1 MTENKIYNV
10 DVEKIKKDA
19 KEISE
24 STDTK
29 DSLIRKYEQFY
40 QLYPILFDNIY
51 HKKMSYEEVSVLL
64 DTFNIAQKH
73 YINSQ
78 K

>member
-10 DVEKIKKDA
+10 DVEKIKNDA

-24 STDTK
+24 STDSK
-29 DSLIRKYEQFY
+29 ENLIKKYEQFY
-40 QLYPILFDNIY
+40 KLYPILFDNIFS
-51 HKKMSYEEVSVLL
+51 KKMSYEEVAVLL
-64 DTFNIAQKH
+64 ETFNIAQKH

>member
-10 DVEKIKKDA
+10 DVEKIKNDA

-24 STDTK
+24 SADTK
-29 DSLIRKYEQFY
+29 DNLIKKYDQFY
-40 QLYPILFDNIY
+40 KLYPILFDNIY

>member
-1 MTENKIYNV
+1 MSENTIYSV

-29 DSLIRKYEQFY
+29 QKLMKKYEQFNK
-40 QLYPILFDNIY
+40 LYPILFDNIFS
-51 HKKMSYEEVSVLL
+51 KKMSYEEVAVLL

>member
-10 DVEKIKKDA
+10 DVEKIKNDA
-19 KEISE
+19 KGISE
-24 STDTK
+24 SADTK
-29 DSLIRKYEQFY
+29 DNLIKKYDQFY
-40 QLYPILFDNIY
+40 KLYPILFDNIY
-51 HKKMSYEEVSVLL
+51 NKKMSYEEVSVLL

>member
-1 MTENKIYNV
+1 MAENKIYKV

-24 STDTK
+24 SS
-29 DSLIRKYEQFY
+29 DSKHNLIKKYDQFFE
-40 QLYPILFDNIY
+40 LYPTLFDNIFD
-51 HKKMSYEEVSVLL
+51 KKMSYEEVAVLL

>member
-10 DVEKIKKDA
+10 DVEKIKNDA

-24 STDTK
+24 SVDTK
-29 DSLIRKYEQFY
+29 DNLIKKYDQFY
-40 QLYPILFDNIY
+40 KLYPILFDNIY

>member
-1 MTENKIYNV
+1 MINFMNYIPFF
-10 DVEKIKKDA
+10 
-19 KEISE
+19 
-24 STDTK
+24 
-29 DSLIRKYEQFY
+29 LI
-40 QLYPILFDNIY
+40 DNIY
-51 HKKMSYEEVSVLL
+51 SKKMTYEEVSVLL

>member
-24 STDTK
+24 SSDTK
-29 DSLIRKYEQFY
+29 DNLIKKYDQFF
-40 QLYPILFDNIY
+40 QLYPTLFDNIFN
-51 HKKMSYEEVSVLL
+51 KKMSYEEVAVLL

>member
-1 MTENKIYNV
+1 MTENTIFSV

-19 KEISE
+19 KEISN
-24 STDTK
+24 SNDTK
-29 DSLIRKYEQFY
+29 QNLINKYDQFY
-40 QLYPILFDNIY
+40 QLYPILFENIY
-51 HKKMSYEEVSVLL
+51 TKKMTYEEVSVLL

>member
-10 DVEKIKKDA
+10 DVEKIKNDA

-24 STDTK
+24 STESK
-29 DSLIRKYEQFY
+29 ENLIKKYEQFY
-40 QLYPILFDNIY
+40 KLYPILFDNIFS
-51 HKKMSYEEVSVLL
+51 KKMSYEEVAVLL
-64 DTFNIAQKH
+64 ETFNIAQKN